1 MLMNRW
7 EVIMSSRADDIRK
20 RMAKRKKEMEKN
32 KPVQKKS
39 KKMNWLQDEERHGF
53 DQLPSYDSPPPKD
66 SNTNHP
72 LFKKEV
78 FLFKVLVSACLFLIV
93 AIMFKNDGAIFEKP
107 KAFVVEAMDKNFQFA
122 TVINWYEEQF
132 GQTFALLPKK
142 QTEESVEEAQ
152 PSLPATGKVLQ
163 AFEQDGQKISIE
175 TNMGEKVEAANGG
188 VVEFIGEKPG
198 FGQTVIIQHADQSQS
213 WYGNLAEIDVKA
225 YDYVEKSAE
234 VGEAAT
240 KEDGKGL
247 FYFAIKKGDDF
258 VDPSQV
264 IPFE

>member
-1 MLMNRW
+1 MNRW
-7 EVIMSSRADDIRK
+7 EVMMSSRADDIRK

-39 KKMNWLQDEERHGF
+39 HKLNWLQDEERHGF
-53 DQLPSYDSPPPKD
+53 DQLPSYDRPPHQIK
-66 SNTNHP
+66 TNHP
-72 LFKKEV
+72 LFKKEI
-78 FLFKVLVSACLFLIV
+78 FLFKVLASACLFLVV
-93 AIMFKNDGAIFEKP
+93 AIMFKNDAALFEKP
-107 KAFVVEAMDKNFQFA
+107 KAFVADAMDKNFQFA
-122 TVINWYEEQF
+122 TVIHWYEEQF
-132 GQTFALLPKK
+132 GQSFALLPKQK
-142 QTEESVEEAQ
+142 QNEELAEETQ

-163 AFEQDGQKISIE
+163 EFEQDGQKISIE
-175 TNMGEKVEAANGG
+175 TNMNEKVEASNGG

-198 FGQTVIIQHADQSQS
+198 FGQTVIIQHADQSQT

-225 YDYVEKSAE
+225 YDYVEKGAE
-234 VGEAAT
+234 VGQADA